1 MKVTSLFLLVSL
13 ASCGSRI
20 EKPVEVIDSK
30 NFAYKE
36 CYNES
41 ESFKKGIVKEIGQVS
56 ISFNVLP
63 DGKVNDEKI
72 LLSDF
77 KGDANFHACLLE
89 VTREM
94 KFPLTENGA
103 VTNLTKVLN
112 FSTKTK
118 MNE

>member
-1 MKVTSLFLLVSL
+1 MKGTSLVLLATL
-13 ASCGSRI
+13 ASCASRI

-30 NFAYKE
+30 NFDYKE

-41 ESFKKGIVKEIGQVS
+41 DSFKNRIVKEIGQVS

-63 DGKVNDEKI
+63 DGKVEGEKV

-89 VTREM
+89 VTRSM
-94 KFPLTENGA
+94 KFPPPKDGA

-112 FSTKTK
+112 FSTKIK
-118 MNE
+118 MND